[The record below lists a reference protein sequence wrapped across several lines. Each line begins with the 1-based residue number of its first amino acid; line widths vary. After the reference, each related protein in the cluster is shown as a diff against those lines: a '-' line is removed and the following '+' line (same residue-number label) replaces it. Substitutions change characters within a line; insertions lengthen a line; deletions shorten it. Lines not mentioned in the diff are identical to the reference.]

1 MAQAMLELV
10 NSLEDG
16 KAFME
21 TFQQEVEGRCQLD
34 LNLFINSDHDKKSK
48 AKSNYRITKVKAR
61 NFFTNISYRRLKCDD
76 AECLFIYCC

>member
-34 LNLFINSDHDKKSK
+34 LNLFINSNHDKKK
-48 AKSNYRITKVKAR
+48 
-61 NFFTNISYRRLKCDD
+61 
-76 AECLFIYCC
+76 

>member
-21 TFQQEVEGRCQLD
+21 TFQQEAESRCQLD
-34 LNLFINSDHDKKSK
+34 LNLFINSDDDKKS
-48 AKSNYRITKVKAR
+48 
-61 NFFTNISYRRLKCDD
+61 
-76 AECLFIYCC
+76 